1 MASDFFEVN
10 NYFVDLR
17 NGSHEYSPIYNN
29 RRERIGLIK
38 QKLNIGQ
45 KILRLLI
52 GKTMLPF
59 FVEIKSANG
68 GVEASISR
76 QGLFLSSDIV
86 VQNGYNKKLGVICK
100 KLFRPEFKILNTS
113 NEVIAQIRH
122 ARKEHGFV
130 VYDAEEKKIGSIDK
144 SNRNESMEAFLKS
157 RNSYNVNIVTHDS
170 NDEDTIAIL
179 SSALVINRFF

>member
-76 QGLFLSSDIV
+76 QGLFLSSDII
-86 VQNGYNKKLGVICK
+86 VQNGYKD
-100 KLFRPEFKILNTS
+100 
-113 NEVIAQIRH
+113 
-122 ARKEHGFV
+122 RKSV
-130 VYDAEEKKIGSIDK
+130 V
-144 SNRNESMEAFLKS
+144 
-157 RNSYNVNIVTHDS
+157 
-170 NDEDTIAIL
+170 
-179 SSALVINRFF
+179 